1 MRALITS
8 ARVLPVVLAALGA
21 FGFFGS
27 RLPLR
32 FFFATSEF
40 LTANAGPR
48 VTPWAA
54 RARSQARETDT
65 IDENGSWAMA
75 RYTRDR
81 TLSVPGPAGAI
92 TPTPDQG

>member
-1 MRALITS
+1 MTS
-8 ARVLPVVLAALGA
+8 ASVLPVGLADLGA

-40 LTANAGPR
+40 LMRTQ
-48 VTPWAA
+48 V
-54 RARSQARETDT
+54 RALRPGRHAPGAQARETDT
-65 IDENGSWAMA
+65 IDETGRWAMA
-75 RYTRDR
+75 RCTRDR
-81 TLSVPGPAGAI
+81 TLLVPGPAGAK